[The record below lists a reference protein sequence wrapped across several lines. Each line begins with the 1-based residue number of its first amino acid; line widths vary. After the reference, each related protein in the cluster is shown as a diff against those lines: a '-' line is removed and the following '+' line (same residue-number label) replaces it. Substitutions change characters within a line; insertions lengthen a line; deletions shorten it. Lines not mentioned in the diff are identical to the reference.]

1 MEILKPDRPD
11 ATVSIGGPPFI
22 DVPALASKDYQMS
35 FFAYREGQYLT
46 KVRPGPQTPHT
57 LVSRLGSF
65 HSDLTLQVTFQNAT
79 SGEYLFYL
87 VSFENL
93 AAGPLST
100 LELVAT
106 VREKVSASVTVENPL
121 SKATCLTTECRCPE
135 ISTPSQ
141 HTVPGESKVGRVPS
155 VPLWFVLCVGSL

>member
-1 MEILKPDRPD
+1 M
-11 ATVSIGGPPFI
+11 
-22 DVPALASKDYQMS
+22 
-35 FFAYREGQYLT
+35 
-46 KVRPGPQTPHT
+46 
-57 LVSRLGSF
+57 
-65 HSDLTLQVTFQNAT
+65 TFQNAT

-106 VREKVSASVTVENPL
+106 VREKVTTSVTVENPL

-135 ISTPSQ
+135 ISTPAQ
-141 HTVPGESKVGRVPS
+141 HTVPGESKVGTVPYA
-155 VPLWFVLCVGSL
+155 PLWFVL

>member
-11 ATVSIGGPPFI
+11 ATVSIGGLPFI
-22 DVPALASKDYQMS
+22 DVPALATKDYRMS

-46 KVRPGPQTPHT
+46 K
-57 LVSRLGSF
+57 
-65 HSDLTLQVTFQNAT
+65 VTFQNAT

-121 SKATCLTTECRCPE
+121 SKAYLSHHRVQMPRD
-135 ISTPSQ
+135 Q
-141 HTVPGESKVGRVPS
+141 HSVPAHRARRIQGFCELRVPAS
-155 VPLWFVLCVGSL
+155 ARQAVPPFG